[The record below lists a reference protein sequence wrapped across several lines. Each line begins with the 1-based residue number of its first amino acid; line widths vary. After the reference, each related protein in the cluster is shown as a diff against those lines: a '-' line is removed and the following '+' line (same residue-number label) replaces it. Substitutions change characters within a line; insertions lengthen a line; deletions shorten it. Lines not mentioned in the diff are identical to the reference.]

1 MKKPTRVIAGVTLII
16 SLGVFAAPA
25 FSVESETPKTVEE
38 TICEA
43 IGPQRI
49 VLASAVQAAAADLAA
64 QEDDVNEAAN
74 DLDDS
79 STALGTTGLAYMRAL
94 DGTGNETGTS
104 NAFQAAAAQFTED
117 IVTFVDEV
125 DELDADLT
133 NAGVNDAV
141 LRYYTTFC
149 PAPTPSPTPTPTPTA
164 SPTPTPSPSPTDS
177 GGLGS
182 LLSQLLGGLL
192 G

>member
-25 FSVESETPKTVEE
+25 FSVESESPKTVEE
-38 TICEA
+38 TVCEA

-49 VLASAVQAAAADLAA
+49 VLASAVQAGAADVAA

-94 DGTGNETGTS
+94 DGTGNETGTA

-133 NAGVNDAV
+133 NLGINDSV

-149 PAPTPSPTPTPTPTA
+149 PAPTPSP
-164 SPTPTPSPSPTDS
+164 SPSPSVSPSPTPSPTPTDS

-182 LLSQLLGGLL
+182 LLSRLLGGLL
-192 G
+192 GG